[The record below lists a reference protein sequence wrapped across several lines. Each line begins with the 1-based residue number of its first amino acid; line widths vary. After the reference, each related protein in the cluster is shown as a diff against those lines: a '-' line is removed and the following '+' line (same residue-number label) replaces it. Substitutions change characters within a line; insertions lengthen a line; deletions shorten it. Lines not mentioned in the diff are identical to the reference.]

1 MKKFAPLLIIFAS
14 FLWGLDGILRRS
26 LYVLP
31 PIIIVFYEH
40 FIESILI
47 APLTI
52 KRLKKETITKA
63 VWRVLFIV
71 SFFSSLLGTLF
82 FTAALAKTHH
92 ISFSVVYLLQKL
104 QPLFAIVT
112 ATIFLKEKINKR
124 YLIWAGLALISA
136 YFVTFPNG
144 AVNFDTGKQTI
155 IAALFSVG
163 AALCWGAST
172 TASRFGLLRH
182 SSTLMTGMR
191 FILAAPMALIL
202 VFVLGQQSFLTGLTL
217 SQFGRLTVIAL
228 STGMVAQ
235 WIYYIGLKN
244 TQVKISTILE
254 LTLPL
259 TAIFIDVFLYK
270 TVLAPTQYL
279 SAAILLFAIY
289 RVSLLN
295 KSTNQ

>member
-1 MKKFAPLLIIFAS
+1 MKKIGPLLIVLAS
-14 FLWGLDGILRRS
+14 FLWGLDGIIRRS

-40 FIESILI
+40 FIESVLI
-47 APLTI
+47 APFTI

-63 VWRVLFIV
+63 VWVVLFIV

-82 FTAALAKTHH
+82 FTAALTKTHFM
-92 ISFSVVYLLQKL
+92 SFSVVYLLQKL
-104 QPLFAIVT
+104 QPLFAIST
-112 ATIFLKEKINKR
+112 AAFFLKEKINRR
-124 YLIWAGLALISA
+124 YILWAGLALISA
-136 YFVTFPNG
+136 YFVTFPKG
-144 AVNFDTGKQTI
+144 AVNFATGKQTI
-155 IAALFSVG
+155 IAALLSVG
-163 AALCWGAST
+163 AAICWGAST
-172 TASRFGLLRH
+172 TASRYGLLRH

-191 FILAAPMALIL
+191 FMLAAPMALIL
-202 VFVLGQQSFLTGLTL
+202 VFILGQESFLTGLTL
-217 SQFGRLTVIAL
+217 TQFGSLLIIAL

-259 TAIFIDVFLYK
+259 TAVFIDIFLYK
-270 TVLAPTQYL
+270 TILAPTQYL
-279 SAAILLFAIY
+279 AAVLLLFAMY

-295 KSTNQ
+295 KSK